1 MKKYIVSLIFGL
13 SMCAITVN
21 AQTDF
26 ARAAAVTA
34 MTPSIKKVLGVQ
46 IETQSELAAGHILI
60 SEEVKDTTNF
70 QKEFNDYLDD
80 FKDVLNQAAEIYGI
94 YYEVNNL
101 IKNINNLSQ
110 AVSAAP
116 SNTIAVAFSAHRND
130 YYIQLVN
137 TSIGLITDI
146 RKVCFGVKMTEE
158 DKDKIIWR
166 IRPRLRKVNL
176 QTRMLERV
184 IRHTSLSDVW
194 REITD
199 RVYKPEIRTR
209 VEIGREC
216 MERWQHNAGMK

>member
-1 MKKYIVSLIFGL
+1 MKKYIVSIIFGL
-13 SMCAITVN
+13 SFCTITVK
-21 AQTDF
+21 AQTDL
-26 ARAAAVTA
+26 ARVGAVTA

-46 IETQSELAAGHILI
+46 ITTQSELAAGHILV
-60 SEEVKDTTNF
+60 SEEVKATTNF

-80 FKDVLNQAAEIYGI
+80 FKDVLSQAAEIYGI
-94 YYEVNNL
+94 YYEVDNL
-101 IKNINNLSQ
+101 IKNVNNLSQ

-137 TSIGLITDI
+137 TSVGLITDI

-158 DKDKIIWR
+158 DKDKILWS
-166 IRPRLRKVNL
+166 IRPRLKKVNM

-194 REITD
+194 RDITG

-209 VEIGREC
+209 VDITREC
-216 MERWQHNAGMK
+216 MERWQHSAGMN